1 MKHRAGIVGL
11 GSIASKMYL
20 PLLCNHPGV
29 EVAGLV
35 SRSPETVQS
44 YGEQYGVSH
53 RSTDL
58 RQLLVLEPE
67 IVFVSSPTET
77 HFEIVTQCL
86 RAGVNVYVDKP
97 LSYDLA
103 EAEEMAALAEARG
116 LLLAV
121 GFNRR
126 FVPLYREARDWM
138 EAGGGLEL
146 AVAHKS
152 RTASQRAPA
161 RQTVYDDLIHVVDTL
176 VWLGGPAAETLH
188 YAQRLDDA
196 GRLLTATGTLSLGE
210 AAAQFW
216 MQRSSGGNGESLELH
231 GGGRYARVTGLER
244 GVLGKEGTELTRVPG
259 GWDPVAHRR
268 GFTGMIDHVLQSL
281 AEPTACEVGAE
292 KVLPTHRICEQL
304 LLRH

>member
-20 PLLCNHPGV
+20 PLLCDHPGI

-35 SRSPETVQS
+35 SRSSGTVES
-44 YGEQYGVSH
+44 YGEQYRVSH
-53 RSTDL
+53 RFTEL
-58 RQLLVLEPE
+58 HPLLDLEPE

-77 HFEIVTQCL
+77 HYEIVMQCL

-103 EAEEMAALAEARG
+103 EAEEMAALAEERG

-126 FVPLYREARDWM
+126 FVPLYREARSWM
-138 EAGGGLEL
+138 EGGGGFEL

-161 RQTVYDDLIHVVDTL
+161 RQTVYDDLIHLVDTL
-176 VWLGGPAAETLH
+176 VWLGGSADIMH
-188 YAQRLDDA
+188 YAQRLDEA
-196 GRLLTATGTLSLGE
+196 GRLVTATGTLRLGE

-216 MQRSSGGNGESLELH
+216 MQRGSGGNGESLELH
-231 GGGRYARVTGLER
+231 GGGRYARITGLEH
-244 GVLGKEGTELTRVPG
+244 GTLGEEGTERTREPG
-259 GWDPVAHRR
+259 GWDSVADRR
-268 GFTGMIDHVLQSL
+268 GFTGMIDHVLESL
-281 AEPTACEVGAE
+281 AEPASCEVSAE
-292 KVLPTHRICEQL
+292 AVLPTHRLCEQL
-304 LLRH
+304 LSR